1 MNTIQIIALT
11 VAGLVCLWVLSVF
24 AVKGYVDH
32 MSSPRTEKF
41 AVDNR
46 LLRVPQSVNSE
57 THDVLA
63 YSLGYS

>member
-1 MNTIQIIALT
+1 MNTLSIVAMA
-11 VAGLVCLWVLSVF
+11 VAGMACLWVLSIF
-24 AVKGYVDH
+24 IIKPYADH

-41 AVDNR
+41 VAQNR
-46 LLRVPQSVNSE
+46 LLRVPQSVNSG

>member
-1 MNTIQIIALT
+1 MNTVQIIALV
-11 VAGLVCLWVLSVF
+11 VAGLVGLYVLAVF
-24 AVKGYVDH
+24 SIKAYVDH

-41 AVDNR
+41 VSQNR